1 MSIVVTGIRGQLGHD
16 IVNELISNGYRDIV
30 AIDIEHLD
38 ITKATDVEA
47 FFKENKP
54 SVIIHC
60 AAYTAVDNAEDNE
73 EIAMNV
79 NVQGTKNLVLE
90 AEKYGAKFL
99 YISTDYIFDGENMEP
114 YEIFDLPNPLSI
126 YGKSKYLGE
135 LETIK
140 YSRHFIIRISW
151 VFGKNGKNFVKTM
164 LKLGNEMD
172 SLSVVSDQVGSPTY
186 TYDLAKLV
194 LEIVNTEKYGIYHAT
209 NEGFCSWYDFAKEIF
224 KLTNNNIDVI
234 PISSNQY
241 VTKAKRPMNSR
252 LSKASLIENGFQQ
265 LPHWKDALKRYLKEI
280 EVIE

>member
-90 AEKYGAKFL
+90 AEKYGAKLL

-224 KLTNNNIDVI
+224 KLTNNNIYVN

>member
-30 AIDIEHLD
+30 AIDIEHLG

-90 AEKYGAKFL
+90 AEKYGAKLL

-224 KLTNNNIDVI
+224 KLTNNNIYVN